1 MKIKLNELKVL
12 VKRIINEELSNEIPI
27 KQIMSGYI
35 EAALWTEE
43 ERLTDKAESM
53 YSGYDDEE
61 DEEETELDKLVKITA
76 QFNRK
81 SFSSFEKEHIDTDS
95 IMNAYDDIQLFLSK
109 IPKEILQIA
118 FKEQSPESFGHDIW
132 FTRNGHGA
140 GFWDGDYSY
149 EVEEVIMEAIKV
161 LRKVD
166 LVLGDDMKLYFE

>member
-12 VKRIINEELSNEIPI
+12 VKKIINEELDNEIPI
-27 KQIMSGYI
+27 KEIMSGYI

-43 ERLTDKAESM
+43 ERLTEEAESM

-61 DEEETELDKLVKITA
+61 DGEETELDKLVKIAA

-81 SFSSFEKEHIDTDS
+81 SFSSFEKDHIDTNS
-95 IMNAYDDIQLFLSK
+95 IINAYDDIKLFLSK

-118 FKEQSPESFGHDIW
+118 FEEQSPESFGHDIW
-132 FTRNGHGA
+132 LTRNHHGA

-149 EVEEVIMEAIKV
+149 EVEEVLMEAIKV
-161 LRKVD
+161 LRGVN